1 MTGVVARSDPQM
13 SVIAQSN
20 HPARLLTMF
29 GGALAFA
36 AIVASALYAAIWMV
50 QDMRAPET
58 VTRTIGSGDITASG
72 GVQVVLP
79 LETADEFE
87 QLAGFAPFVPERVP
101 ANTIGDPKY
110 AVTPPDAEGH
120 RVGRVAFSS
129 KPDAAVNGIT
139 GPVIVIAEAQG
150 KPGAGVDGELKQVTA
165 GGARALVA
173 TLPCGDLVVDVQLYF
188 GPEAAAGEDVV
199 TPYMMT
205 TAQGFLA
212 DVRDQCER

>member
-1 MTGVVARSDPQM
+1 MTGTVARSDPQM
-13 SVIAQSN
+13 SVITQSN

-79 LETADEFE
+79 LESADEFE

-110 AVTPPDAEGH
+110 AVTPPEAEGH
-120 RVGRVAFSS
+120 RVGRVAFSFIRE
-129 KPDAAVNGIT
+129 KRDRVQPL
-139 GPVIVIAEAQG
+139 QG
-150 KPGAGVDGELKQVTA
+150 EHRRVLIDGGTDIRNCRL
-165 GGARALVA
+165 RI
-173 TLPCGDLVVDVQLYF
+173 P
-188 GPEAAAGEDVV
+188 
-199 TPYMMT
+199 
-205 TAQGFLA
+205 
-212 DVRDQCER
+212 